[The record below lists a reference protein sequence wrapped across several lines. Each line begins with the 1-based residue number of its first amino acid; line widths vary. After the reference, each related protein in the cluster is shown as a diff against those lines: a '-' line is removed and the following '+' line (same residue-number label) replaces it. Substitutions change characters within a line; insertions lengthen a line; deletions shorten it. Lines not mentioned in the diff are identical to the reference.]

1 MRLVDMV
8 MFGIVFPLMFCLA
21 GGLFA
26 RKGFIHLKTKRDKK
40 RRCLMQTYGKILNIS
55 SIKMNK
61 GRSYFPTYE
70 YEVGTE
76 VIRVEIDLGTR
87 HCQYRIGDRVKIWY
101 DTNSP
106 SYSYIEG
113 YKEDTFAAVGGL
125 ILGSIAVLCGLFVG
139 IVMWLSL

>member
-1 MRLVDMV
+1 
-8 MFGIVFPLMFCLA
+8 
-21 GGLFA
+21 
-26 RKGFIHLKTKRDKK
+26 
-40 RRCLMQTYGKILNIS
+40 
-55 SIKMNK
+55 MNK